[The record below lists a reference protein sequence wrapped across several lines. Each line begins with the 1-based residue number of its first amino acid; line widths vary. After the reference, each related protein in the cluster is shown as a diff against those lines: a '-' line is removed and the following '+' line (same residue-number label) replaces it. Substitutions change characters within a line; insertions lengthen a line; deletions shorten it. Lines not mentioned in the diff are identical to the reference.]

1 MAKTIPL
8 QDTGSLK
15 NELRKYQKGQKLT
28 IQEFNR
34 VARLAYFGFVVLTPL
49 DPEDDEVDSYLMY
62 IQPPEGL
69 PATQLEVYED
79 MPDSIT
85 ILDGEQGNAIA
96 DVIRQGVRDRVDQ
109 LQAIN
114 RREFYF
120 EYFYENPGEEQQSGD
135 SGEGGDGSS

>member
-49 DPEDDEVDSYLMY
+49 DPENDEVDSYLMY

-69 PATQLEVYED
+69 PATQLDIYED

-109 LQAIN
+109 LQAVN

-120 EYFYENPGEEQQSGD
+120 EYFYEQEQSGS
-135 SGEGGDGSS
+135 SGENGDGSS